1 METGARF
8 EIRNRRVCRTDS
20 VYGRYEDT
28 TDAGV
33 LAAFA
38 ALEQTFESACDQSVR
53 DDAVAREEAL
63 RTGAL
68 FWRCFRF
75 THGVADT
82 MPPPL
87 YFFMQYQL
95 GTSGCGELFVVFD
108 GATLIASFVVERA
121 HFENQYAIPRLI
133 EARIEGQAAGA
144 HGWIGRGKR
153 TVDRRVLTDDADP
166 AHAVVAEFVPFH
178 MLSRLLTECVNFGKQ
193 THLGAVY
200 SKYLPGGAYP
210 LTRMHLCTR
219 DGPLLVGTDGLAV
232 VFSRAARTLAVPAG
246 LPACFGAVRD
256 NEAFW
261 WDMIDHLSW

>member
-8 EIRNRRVCRTDS
+8 EIRDGRVCRTDA
-20 VYGRYEDT
+20 VYGWCDGT
-28 TDAGV
+28 AGADA

-38 ALEQTFESACDQSVR
+38 ALEQAFKSACDRDVR
-53 DDAVAREEAL
+53 DDTAAREEAL
-63 RTGAL
+63 RRGAH
-68 FWRCFRF
+68 FWRCFRL

-82 MPPPL
+82 VPAPL
-87 YFFMQYQL
+87 YFFMQYQP
-95 GTSGCGELFVVFD
+95 GMKTSCELFVVFD
-108 GATLIASFVVERA
+108 GATLIASSVVGRE
-121 HFENQYAIPRLI
+121 HFENEYTTARLI

-144 HGWIGRGKR
+144 HGWIGCGRR
-153 TVDRRVLTDDADP
+153 TVDRRGLTDA
-166 AHAVVAEFVPFH
+166 AEVAEFVPLD
-178 MLSRLLTECVNFGKQ
+178 MLPRLLNECVNFGKQ

-200 SKYLPGGAYP
+200 SKYLPDGAYP
-210 LTRMHLCTR
+210 LTRMHLCSR

-246 LPACFGAVRD
+246 LPACLGAVRD

>member
-8 EIRNRRVCRTDS
+8 EIRNGRVCRTDS
-20 VYGRYEDT
+20 VYGRCEDT

-38 ALEQTFESACDQSVR
+38 ALEQTFESARDQSVR
-53 DDAVAREEAL
+53 DDAAAREEAL

-133 EARIEGQAAGA
+133 EARVEGQAAGA
-144 HGWIGRGKR
+144 HGWIGCGRR
-153 TVDRRVLTDDADP
+153 TVDRRALTDDADP